1 MGIGKLLKEYRLEQG
16 KTQAEF
22 VGKIIDRSYYAKI
35 EKELHQINA
44 TDLIN
49 LLDYNE
55 IDISSFFSQLN
66 KKYESRRKQI
76 LHQRKLMEQ
85 AYYNVDIK
93 QMKKIKYTINSN
105 KLSKNDQEMQNLL
118 VDGFIELLNTDGE
131 PNFALR
137 KKLKEKIFDIPTFNP
152 IKLMLYC
159 NSMRFYTLSD
169 NKMIAKRLIKKYKQD
184 ENMVVEKD
192 LLSIVINIL
201 IFSIEKNDLED
212 VEYYFSYVDSVPAI
226 PDIYFYKSIIQFLEC
241 LIRFKQSGNSSFL
254 KMCDVIIEAVSL
266 SGMRDYS
273 LELSKFKNKYQKQ
286 M

>member
-1 MGIGKLLKEYRLEQG
+1 
-16 KTQAEF
+16 
-22 VGKIIDRSYYAKI
+22 
-35 EKELHQINA
+35 
-44 TDLIN
+44 
-49 LLDYNE
+49 
-55 IDISSFFSQLN
+55 
-66 KKYESRRKQI
+66 
-76 LHQRKLMEQ
+76 MEQ

-226 PDIYFYKSIIQFLEC
+226 PDIYFYKSIIQF
-241 LIRFKQSGNSSFL
+241 
-254 KMCDVIIEAVSL
+254 
-266 SGMRDYS
+266 
-273 LELSKFKNKYQKQ
+273 
-286 M
+286 

>member
-1 MGIGKLLKEYRLEQG
+1 MGIGKLLKKYRLEQG

-35 EKELHQINA
+35 EKGLHQINA
-44 TDLIN
+44 IDLIN
-49 LLDYNE
+49 LLNYNE
-55 IDISSFFSQLN
+55 IDMSSFYSQLN
-66 KKYESRRKQI
+66 EKYESYKEQI
-76 LHQRKLMEQ
+76 LQQRKLMEQ
-85 AYYNVDIK
+85 AYYNVDID
-93 QMKKIKYTINSN
+93 QMKKIKTIMNSSR
-105 KLSKNDQEMQNLL
+105 LSKRDQEMQNLL
-118 VDGFIELLNTDGE
+118 VDGFLELLNTNGK

-169 NKMIAKRLIKKYKQD
+169 NKIIAKRLVKKYKKD
-184 ENMVVEKD
+184 ENMIVEKD

-201 IFSIEKNDLED
+201 IFSIEKNDLGD
-212 VEYYFSYVDSVPAI
+212 VEYYFSYVDSIPTI
-226 PDIYFYKSIIQFLEC
+226 PDIYFYKDIIQFLEC

-254 KMCDVIIEAVSL
+254 KMCDVIIEAISI

-273 LELSKFKNKYQKQ
+273 LELSKFKNKYQK
-286 M
+286 